1 MARIDLMR
9 RRVLAG
15 ATFAGFLSRFP
26 SLAQAAEEPLMT
38 RPIPQGGE
46 RIPVVGIGT
55 AVIFDYQDDAAK
67 QAARSEVIKALVAAG
82 GRLIDTA
89 AGYGSAEDRLGE
101 IVAALGARGKL
112 VPATHFFLRLGPGRA
127 TASLRDSPRPPA

>member
-1 MARIDLMR
+1 MTRIDLMR

-38 RPIPQGGE
+38 RPIPHGGE

-55 AVIFDYQDDAAK
+55 AVIFDYQNDATK
-67 QAARSEVIKALVAAG
+67 QAARGEVIKALVAAG
-82 GRLIDTA
+82 GGLIDTA
-89 AGYGSAEDRLGE
+89 AGYGSAEERLGE
-101 IVAALGARGKL
+101 IVAALGARDKL
-112 VPATHFFLRLGPGRA
+112 FLATKFSFDLDRAGA
-127 TASLRDSPRPPA
+127 TASLRDSLRR